1 MTYSRLSNHR
11 RLKGRAYLPWFISVI
26 IIIALIA
33 SAVSIGIISRKN
45 QAEAADGTVSCGAR
59 TETSVCDAQITDLIN
74 PNSNKSINGTKPDG
88 TVVSNSEN
96 MAPWNL
102 YKMTVKVHIAD
113 INKVPES
120 GLKIQIGSKSISLQD
135 GILYNSAAVQNI
147 VDGDKIF
154 FNNNVKYMN
163 NDVFLILKPT
173 HDAFNSNIVDVSY
186 NIDIFFHSTTTPSDA
201 TMDTRW
207 FAGDESIV
215 YIAHFYYDNRMW
227 KSTSTRPRINFQ
239 NDGRANYAR
248 TWLEAS
254 GYVNDLIDNKMKY
267 DNWMYQNYYT
277 FLSFHMT
284 SDEAYRMEFNGG
296 LGDIPD
302 GSTGNMN
309 VNTYKYIITDGSG
322 SPKNYVA
329 SKRGEGWAGSMI
341 FKATRDDSL
350 ADDSSLVDFRTA
362 ADGVEKCSAKFGY
375 SDINNNAYI
384 LVNFGPLIGGS
395 TACWRNS
402 GMYDHQSNYP
412 DQVNNAI
419 DKAAAIG
426 LYINSSSYMDTI
438 RIVTIPSIY
447 SSYQYSSYN
456 GIYNDY
462 KQPVIN
468 DHNALNPDPPTQI
481 GGKYMYYIKY
491 NANTESTGNTV
502 VINHDMKNSSAERG
516 KDITIPS
523 ISDSFKDN
531 LNGWILTGWNTCKNP
546 SQPASGEQCT
556 AYAPGDAYKTNGGES
571 SKTLYAQ
578 WRENKHDVSYSNG
591 VKTDGTTPSS
601 NEITGTIPAS
611 ASYRVGSSVSI
622 DSILGTTSRKYAFSL
637 WKGSDG
643 KYYCKNGTGN
653 GSTKDKCAGSLSMP
667 DNDFIL
673 TAQWIERK
681 KSKISFNANQNAD
694 NTGTSKQLPSW
705 MVVQNMPVDN
715 DEHYIGEQYTIPSVR
730 PTADSSV
737 VFMGWK
743 IMKNGAEDTMKT
755 LQPGDKIQLDAASYE
770 FIAQWNS
777 IKPEYNEPNEI
788 PAVYEGVFPMTGS
801 HAIIILLMIVLTAI
815 IIIPVI
821 LIRSRKH

>member
-186 NIDIFFHSTTTPSDA
+186 NIDIFFHATTTPSDA

-248 TWLEAS
+248 TWLGAS

-296 LGDIPD
+296 RGDIPD

-329 SKRGEGWAGSMI
+329 SKQGGWAGSMI

>member
-1 MTYSRLSNHR
+1 M
-11 RLKGRAYLPWFISVI
+11 
-26 IIIALIA
+26 
-33 SAVSIGIISRKN
+33 
-45 QAEAADGTVSCGAR
+45 SCGAR

-74 PNSNKSINGTKPDG
+74 PSSNKPINGTKPDG
-88 TVVSNSEN
+88 TIVSNSEN
-96 MAPWNL
+96 MTSWGF
-102 YKMTVKVHIAD
+102 YKMTIKVHID
-113 INKVPES
+113 NINRVPES
-120 GLKIQIGSKSISLQD
+120 GMKIQIGTKQIPWTG
-135 GILYNSAAVQNI
+135 GIQGNSVAVRNI

-154 FNNNVKYMN
+154 FNNNVEYMN
-163 NDVFLILKPT
+163 NDTFLILKPT

-186 NIDIFFHSTTTPSDA
+186 NIDIFFRTTSHGETVDA
-201 TMDTRW
+201 RW

-215 YIAHFYYDNRMW
+215 YIAHFYIDNRMW
-227 KSTSTRPRINFQ
+227 KSKLTRPNVFFQ
-239 NDGRANYAR
+239 QDGRISFSR
-248 TWLEAS
+248 IWMGAS

-277 FLSFHMT
+277 FLSFHMI
-284 SDEAYRMEFNGG
+284 SDEAYRMELNDG
-296 LGDIPD
+296 LGGISN
-302 GSTGNMN
+302 GSTGNMYIN
-309 VNTYKYIITDGSG
+309 NYKYVITDGNG
-322 SPKNYVA
+322 DPKNYV
-329 SKRGEGWAGSMI
+329 SENQGGWAGSTI

-362 ADGVEKCSAKFGY
+362 ADGVEKCSAKFGH
-375 SDINNNAYI
+375 SDINKNAYI
-384 LVNFGPLIGGS
+384 LINFGPLIGGS
-395 TACWRNS
+395 TACWKNS

-426 LYINSSSYMDTI
+426 LYINGTSFMDNI
-438 RIVTIPSIY
+438 RMITIPSLY
-447 SSYQYSSYN
+447 SSYQYSVYN

-462 KQPVIN
+462 KQPSISN
-468 DHNALNPDPPTQI
+468 YNAWNPDPPTQV

-502 VINHDMKNSSAERG
+502 VINNNMKNSSAERG

-546 SQPASGEQCT
+546 SQPASGETCT

-578 WRENKHDVSYSNG
+578 WRENKHAISYSNG
-591 VKTDGTTPSS
+591 VKTDGTTPSA

-611 ASYRVGSSVSI
+611 ASHRVGSSVSI
-622 DSILGTTSRKYAFSL
+622 DSILGTTNRKYAFSL

-653 GSTKDKCAGSLSMP
+653 GSTTDKCAGSLSMS
-667 DNDFIL
+667 DTDFIL
-673 TAQWIERK
+673 TAQWIEYK
-681 KSKISFNANQNAD
+681 KSTISFNANQNAN
-694 NTGTSKQLPSW
+694 NTDTSKQLPSW
-705 MVVQNMPVDN
+705 MVVRNIPVDN
-715 DEHYIGEQYTIPSVR
+715 DEHYIGEQYAIPSVR

-743 IMKNGAEDTMKT
+743 VMKNGTEDTMKT
-755 LQPGDKIQLDAASYE
+755 LQPGDKMLLDDASYE

-777 IKPEYNEPNEI
+777 IKPEYKEPNEI
-788 PAVYEGVFPMTGS
+788 PAVYEGVFPMLGS
-801 HAIIILLMIVLTAI
+801 HEIIILIGI
-815 IIIPVI
+815 ILIALITIPVI

>member
-186 NIDIFFHSTTTPSDA
+186 NIDIFFHSTTTPSYA

-248 TWLEAS
+248 TWLGAS

-329 SKRGEGWAGSMI
+329 SKQGGGWAGSMI

-426 LYINSSSYMDTI
+426 LYINSSSFMDTI
-438 RIVTIPSIY
+438 CMVTIPSLY
-447 SSYQYSSYN
+447 SSYQYSVYN

-462 KQPVIN
+462 KQPSISN
-468 DHNALNPDPPTQI
+468 LNALNPDPPTQI

-578 WRENKHDVSYSNG
+578 WRENKHAISYSNG

-611 ASYRVGSSVSI
+611 ASYRVGSNVSI

-743 IMKNGAEDTMKT
+743 IMKNGTEDTMKT
-755 LQPGDKIQLDAASYE
+755 LQPGDKIQLDDASYE

-801 HAIIILLMIVLTAI
+801 HEIIILLMIALTAI

>member
-186 NIDIFFHSTTTPSDA
+186 NIDIFFHATTTPSDA

-239 NDGRANYAR
+239 NDGRTNYAR
-248 TWLEAS
+248 TWLGAS

-329 SKRGEGWAGSMI
+329 SKQGGGWAGSMI

-578 WRENKHDVSYSNG
+578 WRENKHAISYSNG

-611 ASYRVGSSVSI
+611 ASYRVGSNVSI

>member
-1 MTYSRLSNHR
+1 MAYSRFINHR
-11 RLKGRAYLPWFISVI
+11 LWKGRAYLPRFVNVI

-33 SAVSIGIISRKN
+33 STISIGIISRKN

-74 PNSNKSINGTKPDG
+74 PSSNKPINGTKPDG

-96 MAPWNL
+96 MVSWGF
-102 YKMTVKVHIAD
+102 YKMTVNVHIAD
-113 INKVPES
+113 INMVPES
-120 GLKIQIGSKSISLQD
+120 GLKIQIGSKQIPWSG
-135 GILYNSAAVQNI
+135 GIQGNSAAVQNI

-154 FNNNVKYMN
+154 FNNSVEYMN
-163 NDVFLILKPT
+163 DESFLILKPT
-173 HDAFNSNIVDVSY
+173 HDAFNSNIVNVSY
-186 NIDIFFHSTTTPSDA
+186 NIDISFKFTSHYETVDA
-201 TMDTRW
+201 RW
-207 FAGDESIV
+207 FAGDENIV
-215 YIAHFYYDNRMW
+215 YIAHFYIDNRMW
-227 KSTSTRPRINFQ
+227 KSRYIRPRIFFQ
-239 NDGRANYAR
+239 QDGRMSFSR
-248 TWLEAS
+248 IWLAAS

-267 DNWMYQNYYT
+267 ENWMYQNYYS
-277 FLSFHMT
+277 FISFHMI
-284 SDEAYRMEFNGG
+284 SDEAYRIEFNGG
-296 LGDIPD
+296 LDAISN
-302 GSTGNMN
+302 GSTGNLY
-309 VNTYKYIITDGSG
+309 VNSHKYVITNGIG
-322 SPKNYVA
+322 APKNYV
-329 SKRGEGWAGSMI
+329 SDKQGEGMAGSTI

-362 ADGVEKCSAKFGY
+362 ANGVDKCSAKFGY
-375 SDINNNAYI
+375 SDINKNAYI
-384 LVNFGPLIGGS
+384 LINFGPLIGGS
-395 TACWRNS
+395 TACWKNS

-426 LYINSSSYMDTI
+426 LYINGELFMDNI
-438 RIVTIPSIY
+438 RMTTIPSLY
-447 SSYQYSSYN
+447 SSYQYSVYN

-462 KQPVIN
+462 KQPPILN
-468 DHNALNPDPPTQI
+468 YNAWNPDPPTQV

-491 NANTESTGNTV
+491 NANAESTGNTV
-502 VINHDMKNSSAERG
+502 VINNNMKNSSAERG

-546 SQPASGEQCT
+546 SQPASGETCT

-578 WRENKHDVSYSNG
+578 WRENKHAISYSNG
-591 VKTDGTTPSS
+591 VKTDGTTPSA

-611 ASYRVGSSVSI
+611 ASHRVGSSVSI

-653 GSTKDKCAGSLSMP
+653 GSTPDKCAGSLSMP
-667 DNDFIL
+667 DTDFIL
-673 TAQWIERK
+673 TAQWIEYK
-681 KSKISFNANQNAD
+681 KSTISFNANQNAD
-694 NTGTSKQLPSW
+694 NTDTSKQLPSW
-705 MVVQNMPVDN
+705 MVVRNMPVDN
-715 DEHYIGEQYTIPSVR
+715 DEHYIGEQYAIPSVR

-737 VFMGWK
+737 VFIGWK
-743 IMKNGAEDTMKT
+743 VMKNGTEDTMKT
-755 LQPGDKIQLDAASYE
+755 LQPGDTMLLDAASYE

-777 IKPEYNEPNEI
+777 IKPEYKEPNEI
-788 PAVYEGVFPMTGS
+788 PAVYEGVFPMLGS
-801 HAIIILLMIVLTAI
+801 HEIIILIGI
-815 IIIPVI
+815 ILIALITIPVI

>member
-1 MTYSRLSNHR
+1 MTYSRFNHH
-11 RLKGRAYLPWFISVI
+11 LCKGRAYLPWFISVI

-33 SAVSIGIISRKN
+33 STVSIGIISRKN
-45 QAEAADGTVSCGAR
+45 QAAAADGTMSCGAR
-59 TETSVCDAQITDLIN
+59 TETSVCDAQITGLATQD
-74 PNSNKSINGTKPDG
+74 NKPINGTKPDG
-88 TVVSNSEN
+88 TVVSNSAD
-96 MAPWNL
+96 MVSWTL
-102 YKMTVKVHIAD
+102 YKMTIKVHIAD
-113 INKVPES
+113 INMVPES
-120 GLKIQIGSKSISLQD
+120 GLKIQFGSKQIPSS
-135 GILYNSAAVQNI
+135 GIQIGTAAVQNI
-147 VDGDKIF
+147 VDDDKIF
-154 FNNNVKYMN
+154 FNNSVEYMN
-163 NDVFLILKPT
+163 GESFLILKPT

-186 NIDIFFHSTTTPSDA
+186 NIDVSFKSNSANNETADF
-201 TMDTRW
+201 RW

-215 YIAHFYYDNRMW
+215 YIAHFYVDNRMW
-227 KSTSTRPRINFQ
+227 KSKDRRPRINFQ
-239 NDGRANYAR
+239 NDGRANFAR
-248 TWLEAS
+248 TWLGAGGS
-254 GYVNDLIDNKMKY
+254 VNDLIDNKMKY

-284 SDEAYRMEFNGG
+284 SDEAYRTEFNYG

-309 VNTYKYIITDGSG
+309 VNSYKYGFTNGNGD
-322 SPKNYVA
+322 PKNYVTNY
-329 SKRGEGWAGSMI
+329 KTGGYLGRFI

-350 ADDSSLVDFRTA
+350 ADDSALVDFRTA
-362 ADGVEKCSAKFGY
+362 ADGVEKCSAKFGH

-384 LVNFGPLIGGS
+384 LVNFGPMIGGS
-395 TACWRNS
+395 TACWKNS
-402 GMYDHQSNYP
+402 VMYDHQSDYP

-419 DKAAAIG
+419 DKAATIG
-426 LYINSSSYMDTI
+426 LYINSDSYMDTI
-438 RIVTIPSIY
+438 RMVTIPSIY
-447 SSYQYSSYN
+447 SSYQYSVYN

-462 KQPVIN
+462 KQPAIIN
-468 DHNALNPDPPTQI
+468 YNAVNPDPPTQV

-523 ISDSFKDN
+523 ISDSFKDS

-546 SQPASGEQCT
+546 SKPASGETCT

-571 SKTLYAQ
+571 SKNLYAQ

-591 VKTDGTTPSS
+591 VKTDGTTPSA
-601 NEITGTIPAS
+601 NEITGTIPVS

-643 KYYCKNGTGN
+643 KYYCKNGTGD
-653 GSTKDKCAGSLSMP
+653 GSTADKCACSLSMP

-681 KSKISFNANQNAD
+681 KSTISFNANQNTD
-694 NTGTSKQLPSW
+694 NTGRKQLPSW
-705 MVVQNMPVDN
+705 MVVRNMQVDN

-743 IMKNGAEDTMKT
+743 VMKNGTVDTMKT
-755 LQPGDKIQLDAASYE
+755 LQPGDKMLLDDASYE

-777 IKPEYNEPNEI
+777 IRPEYNEPNEI

-801 HAIIILLMIVLTAI
+801 HEIIILLMIVLTAI

-821 LIRSRKH
+821 LIHSRKH

>member
-1 MTYSRLSNHR
+1 M
-11 RLKGRAYLPWFISVI
+11 
-26 IIIALIA
+26 
-33 SAVSIGIISRKN
+33 
-45 QAEAADGTVSCGAR
+45 
-59 TETSVCDAQITDLIN
+59 
-74 PNSNKSINGTKPDG
+74 
-88 TVVSNSEN
+88 
-96 MAPWNL
+96 
-102 YKMTVKVHIAD
+102 
-113 INKVPES
+113 VPES
-120 GLKIQIGSKSISLQD
+120 GLKIQFGSKQIPSS
-135 GILYNSAAVQNI
+135 GIQIGTAAVQNI
-147 VDGDKIF
+147 VDDDKIF
-154 FNNNVKYMN
+154 FNNSVEYMN
-163 NDVFLILKPT
+163 GESFLILKPT

-186 NIDIFFHSTTTPSDA
+186 NIDVSFKSNRANNETADF
-201 TMDTRW
+201 RW

-215 YIAHFYYDNRMW
+215 YIAHFYVDNRMW
-227 KSTSTRPRINFQ
+227 KSKDRRPRINFQ
-239 NDGRANYAR
+239 NDGSANYAR
-248 TWLEAS
+248 TWLGAGGS
-254 GYVNDLIDNKMKY
+254 VNDLIDNKMKY

-284 SDEAYRMEFNGG
+284 SDEAYRTEFNYG

-309 VNTYKYIITDGSG
+309 VNSHEYILTNGNGD
-322 SPKNYVA
+322 PKNYVTNY
-329 SKRGEGWAGSMI
+329 KVGGYLGQFI

-350 ADDSSLVDFRTA
+350 ADDSELVDFREA
-362 ADGVEKCSAKFGY
+362 ADGVEKCSAKFGH

-384 LVNFGPLIGGS
+384 LVNFGPMIGGS
-395 TACWRNS
+395 TACWKNS
-402 GMYDHQSNYP
+402 VMYDHQSNYP

-426 LYINSSSYMDTI
+426 LYINSDSYMDTI
-438 RIVTIPSIY
+438 RMVTISNIY

-462 KQPVIN
+462 KQPAIIN
-468 DHNALNPDPPTQI
+468 YNAVNPDPPTQV
-481 GGKYMYYIKY
+481 GGKYMYYVKY

-523 ISDSFKDN
+523 ISDSFKDS

-546 SQPASGEQCT
+546 SKPASGETCT

-571 SKTLYAQ
+571 SKNLYAQ

-591 VKTDGTTPSS
+591 VKTDGTTPSA
-601 NEITGTIPAS
+601 NEITGTIPSS

-681 KSKISFNANQNAD
+681 KSTISFNANQNTD
-694 NTGTSKQLPSW
+694 NTGRKQLPSW
-705 MVVQNMPVDN
+705 MVVRNMPVDN

-737 VFMGWK
+737 VFRGWK
-743 IMKNGAEDTMKT
+743 VMKNGTVDTMKT
-755 LQPGDKIQLDAASYE
+755 LQPGDKMLLDDASYE

-777 IKPEYNEPNEI
+777 IRPEYNEPNEI

-801 HAIIILLMIVLTAI
+801 HEIIILLMIVLTAI

-821 LIRSRKH
+821 LIHSRKH

>member
-1 MTYSRLSNHR
+1 MTYSRFNHR
-11 RLKGRAYLPWFISVI
+11 LWKGRAYLPRFVNVI

-33 SAVSIGIISRKN
+33 STVSIGIISRKN
-45 QAEAADGTVSCGAR
+45 QAAAADGTISCGAR
-59 TETSVCDAQITDLIN
+59 TETSVCDAQITGLATQN
-74 PNSNKSINGTKPDG
+74 NKPINGTKPDG
-88 TVVSNSEN
+88 TVVSNSAN
-96 MAPWNL
+96 MVSWNP
-102 YKMTVKVHIAD
+102 YKMTIKVHITD
-113 INKVPES
+113 INRVPES
-120 GLKIQIGSKSISLQD
+120 GLKIQFGSKQIPSS
-135 GILYNSAAVQNI
+135 GIQYYTVAVQNI
-147 VDGDKIF
+147 VDDDKIF
-154 FNNNVKYMN
+154 FNNDIKYAN
-163 NDVFLILKPT
+163 GVFLILKPT

-186 NIDIFFHSTTTPSDA
+186 NIDVSFQSNRTNNETADF
-201 TMDTRW
+201 RW

-215 YIAHFYYDNRMW
+215 YIAHFYTDNRMW
-227 KSTSTRPRINFQ
+227 KSKNRQPRIKFQ
-239 NDGRANYAR
+239 NDGRITHAR
-248 TWLEAS
+248 TWLGAGGS
-254 GYVNDLIDNKMKY
+254 VNDLIDNKMKY

-284 SDEAYRMEFNGG
+284 SDEAYQTEFNYG

-302 GSTGNMN
+302 GSTGNMR
-309 VNTYKYIITDGSG
+309 VNIFKYFLTDGSG
-322 SPKNYVA
+322 DPRNYVTN
-329 SKRGEGWAGSMI
+329 SKTGGYLGQLI

-350 ADDSSLVDFRTA
+350 ADDSALVDFRTA
-362 ADGVEKCSAKFGY
+362 ADGVEKCSVKFGH

-384 LVNFGPLIGGS
+384 LVNFGPMIGGS
-395 TACWRNS
+395 TACWKNS
-402 GMYDHQSNYP
+402 VMYDHQSDYP

-426 LYINSSSYMDTI
+426 LYINSDSYMNTI
-438 RIVTIPSIY
+438 SMVTISNIY
-447 SSYQYSSYN
+447 SYYQYSSYN

-462 KQPVIN
+462 KQPAIIN
-468 DHNALNPDPPTQI
+468 YNAVNPDPPTQV
-481 GGKYMYYIKY
+481 GGKYMYYVKY

-546 SQPASGEQCT
+546 SKPASGEACT

-591 VKTDGTTPSS
+591 VKTDGTTPSA
-601 NEITGTIPAS
+601 NEITGTIPMS
-611 ASYRVGSSVSI
+611 ASYRAGSSVSI

-673 TAQWIERK
+673 TAQWVERK
-681 KSKISFNANQNAD
+681 KSTISFNANQNAD
-694 NTGTSKQLPSW
+694 NTDTSKQLPSW
-705 MVVQNMPVDN
+705 MVVRNMPVDN
-715 DEHYIGEQYTIPSVR
+715 DEHYIGEQYAIPSVR

-743 IMKNGAEDTMKT
+743 VMKNGTEDTMKT
-755 LQPGDKIQLDAASYE
+755 LQPGDKIQLDTASYE

-777 IKPEYNEPNEI
+777 IRPEYKEPNEI

-815 IIIPVI
+815 IIIQVI
-821 LIRSRKH
+821 VIRSRKH

>member
-1 MTYSRLSNHR
+1 M
-11 RLKGRAYLPWFISVI
+11 
-26 IIIALIA
+26 
-33 SAVSIGIISRKN
+33 
-45 QAEAADGTVSCGAR
+45 SCGVR
-59 TETSVCDAQITDLIN
+59 TETSVCDAQITGLATQD
-74 PNSNKSINGTKPDG
+74 NKPINGTKPDG
-88 TVVSNSEN
+88 TVVSNGKHMYS
-96 MAPWNL
+96 WNF
-102 YKMTVKVHIAD
+102 YKMTVKVHITD
-113 INKVPES
+113 INRVPES
-120 GLKIQIGSKSISLQD
+120 GLKIQFGSKQISYS
-135 GILYNSAAVQNI
+135 GILNNSAAVQNI
-147 VDGDKIF
+147 VDDDKIF
-154 FNNNVKYMN
+154 FNNSVEYMN
-163 NDVFLILKPT
+163 DDTFLILKPT

-186 NIDIFFHSTTTPSDA
+186 NIDVSFKLTSAHETADF
-201 TMDTRW
+201 RW

-215 YIAHFYYDNRMW
+215 YIAHFYKDNRMW
-227 KSTSTRPRINFQ
+227 KETDRKPNAVFQLDGQLAIARIWNIA
-239 NDGRANYAR
+239 G
-248 TWLEAS
+248 

-284 SDEAYRMEFNGG
+284 SDEAYRMKFNNG

-309 VNTYKYIITDGSG
+309 VYMNKYVITDGSG
-322 SPKNYVA
+322 DPKDYV
-329 SKRGEGWAGSMI
+329 SSRQSDYDDLAGVSY
-341 FKATRDDSL
+341 FQATRDDSL
-350 ADDSSLVDFRTA
+350 ADERLLVDFRRA

-375 SDINNNAYI
+375 SDINKNAYI

-395 TACWRNS
+395 TACWKNS

-412 DQVNNAI
+412 DQVNDAI

-426 LYINSSSYMDTI
+426 LYIAGRSFMNIIQM
-438 RIVTIPSIY
+438 VNIPSLY
-447 SSYQYSSYN
+447 SSYQYSAYN

-462 KQPVIN
+462 KQPTISN
-468 DHNALNPDPPTQI
+468 HNAVNPDPPTQV
-481 GGKYMYYIKY
+481 GGKYMYYVKY

-502 VINHDMKNSSAERG
+502 VINNDMKNSSAERG

-546 SQPASGEQCT
+546 SKPASGETCT
-556 AYAPGDAYKTNGGES
+556 AYAPGDTYKTNGGES
-571 SKTLYAQ
+571 LKTLYAQ

-591 VKTDGTTPSS
+591 VKTDGTTPSAR
-601 NEITGTIPAS
+601 EITGTIPAS

-643 KYYCKNGTGN
+643 KYYCKNGTGD
-653 GSTKDKCAGSLSMP
+653 GSTIGKCAGSLSMP

-681 KSKISFNANQNAD
+681 TSKISFNANQNAD
-694 NTGTSKQLPSW
+694 NTDTSKQLPSW
-705 MVVQNMPVDN
+705 MTVQNMPVDN
-715 DEHYIGEQYTIPSVR
+715 DEHYIGEQYVIPSVR
-730 PTADSSV
+730 PTADTSV

-743 IMKNGAEDTMKT
+743 IMKNGTEDTMKT
-755 LQPGDKIQLDAASYE
+755 LQPGDKMQLDDASYE
-770 FIAQWNS
+770 LIAQWNS
-777 IKPEYNEPNEI
+777 IRPEYKEPNEI

-821 LIRSRKH
+821 VIRSRKH

>member
-1 MTYSRLSNHR
+1 
-11 RLKGRAYLPWFISVI
+11 
-26 IIIALIA
+26 
-33 SAVSIGIISRKN
+33 
-45 QAEAADGTVSCGAR
+45 
-59 TETSVCDAQITDLIN
+59 
-74 PNSNKSINGTKPDG
+74 
-88 TVVSNSEN
+88 
-96 MAPWNL
+96 
-102 YKMTVKVHIAD
+102 
-113 INKVPES
+113 
-120 GLKIQIGSKSISLQD
+120 
-135 GILYNSAAVQNI
+135 
-147 VDGDKIF
+147 
-154 FNNNVKYMN
+154 
-163 NDVFLILKPT
+163 
-173 HDAFNSNIVDVSY
+173 
-186 NIDIFFHSTTTPSDA
+186 
-201 TMDTRW
+201 
-207 FAGDESIV
+207 
-215 YIAHFYYDNRMW
+215 
-227 KSTSTRPRINFQ
+227 
-239 NDGRANYAR
+239 
-248 TWLEAS
+248 
-254 GYVNDLIDNKMKY
+254 
-267 DNWMYQNYYT
+267 
-277 FLSFHMT
+277 
-284 SDEAYRMEFNGG
+284 MEFSSG

-329 SKRGEGWAGSMI
+329 NKTGGWAGSII

-350 ADDSSLVDFRTA
+350 ADDSELVDFRTA

-384 LVNFGPLIGGS
+384 LVNFGPMIGGS
-395 TACWRNS
+395 TACWKNS
-402 GMYDHQSNYP
+402 VMYDHQSNYP

-426 LYINSSSYMDTI
+426 LYINSNSYMDTI
-438 RIVTIPSIY
+438 RMVTISNIY

-462 KQPVIN
+462 KQPSISN
-468 DHNALNPDPPTQI
+468 LNALNPDPPTQI

-546 SQPASGEQCT
+546 SEPESGETCA

>member
-11 RLKGRAYLPWFISVI
+11 RWKGRAYLPWFISVI

-33 SAVSIGIISRKN
+33 STVSIGIISRKN
-45 QAEAADGTVSCGAR
+45 QAAAADGTMSCGAR
-59 TETSVCDAQITDLIN
+59 TETSVCDAQITGLAN
-74 PNSNKSINGTKPDG
+74 LRNNKPINGTKPDG

-96 MAPWNL
+96 MVSWNM
-102 YKMTVKVHIAD
+102 YKMTVKVHITD
-113 INKVPES
+113 INKIPES
-120 GLKIQIGSKSISLQD
+120 GLKIQIGSKQISYLD
-135 GILYNSAAVQNI
+135 GILNMSAAVRNI
-147 VDGDKIF
+147 VDDDKIF
-154 FNNNVKYMN
+154 FNNSVEYMN
-163 NDVFLILKPT
+163 DDTFLILKPT
-173 HDAFNSNIVDVSY
+173 HDAFNSNIVDVQY
-186 NIDIFFHSTTTPSDA
+186 NIDVSFTSTSINETADF
-201 TMDTRW
+201 RW

-215 YIAHFYYDNRMW
+215 YIAHWYVDNRMW
-227 KSTSTRPRINFQ
+227 KDPNRKPSVVFQKDGTIVHARIWN
-239 NDGRANYAR
+239 
-248 TWLEAS
+248 EAG

-284 SDEAYRMEFNGG
+284 SGEAYRMKFNNG

-302 GSTGNMN
+302 GSTGNMY
-309 VNTYKYIITDGSG
+309 VNTYKYIITNGSG
-322 SPKNYVA
+322 DPKNYV
-329 SKRGEGWAGSMI
+329 SNKQGNYLIGFTF
-341 FKATRDDSL
+341 FKATHDDSL
-350 ADDSSLVDFRTA
+350 ADESSLVDFREA

-395 TACWRNS
+395 TACWKNS

-412 DQVNNAI
+412 DQVNGAI

-426 LYINSSSYMDTI
+426 LYISSHNFMDPI
-438 RIVTIPSIY
+438 RMVTISSIY
-447 SSYQYSSYN
+447 SSYQYSAYN

-468 DHNALNPDPPTQI
+468 SYIPVNPDPPTQV
-481 GGKYMYYIKY
+481 GGKYMYYVKY

-546 SQPASGEQCT
+546 SKPASGETCT

-591 VKTDGTTPSS
+591 VKTDGTTPSA

-681 KSKISFNANQNAD
+681 KSTISFNANQNAD
-694 NTGTSKQLPSW
+694 NAGTSKQLPSW
-705 MVVQNMPVDN
+705 MVVRNMPVDN

-730 PTADSSV
+730 PAADSSV

-743 IMKNGAEDTMKT
+743 IMKNGTEDTMKT

-777 IKPEYNEPNEI
+777 IRPEYKEPNEI

-801 HAIIILLMIVLTAI
+801 HAIIILLMIVLAAI

>member
-33 SAVSIGIISRKN
+33 SAVSIGIVSRKN
-45 QAEAADGTVSCGAR
+45 QAAAADGTVSCGAR

-74 PNSNKSINGTKPDG
+74 PNSNKPINGTKPDG
-88 TVVSNSEN
+88 TVVSNGEN
-96 MAPWNL
+96 MAPWGL
-102 YKMTVKVHIAD
+102 YKMTVKAHIAD

-120 GLKIQIGSKSISLQD
+120 GLKIQIGSKSILYAD
-135 GILYNSAAVQNI
+135 GMLYNSAAVQNI

-154 FNNNVKYMN
+154 FNNNVEYMN

-186 NIDIFFHSTTTPSDA
+186 NIDVSFKTTSVPETVDA
-201 TMDTRW
+201 RW

-215 YIAHFYYDNRMW
+215 YIAHFYNDNRMW
-227 KSTSTRPRINFQ
+227 KSKETRPNIIFQQDGKTLSSRI
-239 NDGRANYAR
+239 
-248 TWLEAS
+248 WLGAGGS
-254 GYVNDLIDNKMKY
+254 VNDLIDNKMKY

-284 SDEAYRMEFNGG
+284 SDEAYRMKFNNG

-309 VNTYKYIITDGSG
+309 VYTHKYIITNGSG
-322 SPKNYVA
+322 DPKNYVS
-329 SKRGEGWAGSMI
+329 SKKGGGSVGSTF
-341 FKATRDDSL
+341 FKATHDDSL
-350 ADDSSLVDFRTA
+350 ADESPLVDFREA

-384 LVNFGPLIGGS
+384 LVNFGSLIGGS

-426 LYINSSSYMDTI
+426 LYINGRSYMDTI
-438 RIVTIPSIY
+438 QMVTIPSLY

-468 DHNALNPDPPTQI
+468 DHNAVNPDPPTQI

-546 SQPASGEQCT
+546 SQPASGETCA

-578 WRENKHDVSYSNG
+578 WRENKHAISYSNG
-591 VKTDGTTPSS
+591 VKTDGTTPSA

-611 ASYRVGSSVSI
+611 ASHRVGSNVSI

-667 DNDFIL
+667 DTDFIL

>member
-1 MTYSRLSNHR
+1 M
-11 RLKGRAYLPWFISVI
+11 
-26 IIIALIA
+26 
-33 SAVSIGIISRKN
+33 
-45 QAEAADGTVSCGAR
+45 SCGAR

-74 PNSNKSINGTKPDG
+74 PSSNKPINGTKPDG
-88 TVVSNSEN
+88 TIVSNSEN
-96 MAPWNL
+96 MAPWGF
-102 YKMTVKVHIAD
+102 YKMTVKVHIANID
-113 INKVPES
+113 RVPES
-120 GLKIQIGSKSISLQD
+120 GLKIQIGTKQISWSG
-135 GILYNSAAVQNI
+135 GIQGNSAAVRNI

-154 FNNNVKYMN
+154 FNNSVEYMN
-163 NDVFLILKPT
+163 NDTFLILKPT
-173 HDAFNSNIVDVSY
+173 NDAFNSNIVNVSY
-186 NIDIFFHSTTTPSDA
+186 NIDIFFRTTNTNETVDA
-201 TMDTRW
+201 RW
-207 FAGDESIV
+207 FAGDENIV
-215 YIAHFYYDNRMW
+215 YIAHFYIDNRMW
-227 KSTSTRPRINFQ
+227 KSHLFLPNIFFQ
-239 NDGRANYAR
+239 QDGRMSFSR
-248 TWLEAS
+248 IWMEAS

-267 DNWMYQNYYT
+267 DNWMYQNYYS
-277 FLSFHMT
+277 FISFHMI
-284 SDEAYRMEFNGG
+284 SDEAYRMEFNDG
-296 LGDIPD
+296 LGDISN
-302 GSTGNMN
+302 GSTGNLH
-309 VNTYKYIITDGSG
+309 VNNYKYVITNGSG
-322 SPKNYVA
+322 DPKNYV
-329 SKRGEGWAGSMI
+329 SNIQGGGWAGSTI

-375 SDINNNAYI
+375 SDINKNAYI
-384 LVNFGPLIGGS
+384 LINFGPLIGGS
-395 TACWRNS
+395 TACWKNS

-426 LYINSSSYMDTI
+426 LYINGPSYMDNI
-438 RIVTIPSIY
+438 RMITIPSLY
-447 SSYQYSSYN
+447 SSYQYSVYN

-462 KQPVIN
+462 KQPSISNYNVW
-468 DHNALNPDPPTQI
+468 NPDPPTQV

-546 SQPASGEQCT
+546 SEPESGETCA

-578 WRENKHDVSYSNG
+578 WRENKHAISYSNG
-591 VKTDGTTPSS
+591 VKTDGTTPSA

-611 ASYRVGSSVSI
+611 ASHRVGSSVSI
-622 DSILGTTSRKYAFSL
+622 DSILGATNRKYAFSL

-653 GSTKDKCAGSLSMP
+653 GSTTDKCAGSLSMP

-673 TAQWIERK
+673 TAQWIEYK
-681 KSKISFNANQNAD
+681 KSTISFNANQNAN
-694 NTGTSKQLPSW
+694 NTDTSKQLPSW
-705 MVVQNMPVDN
+705 MVVRNMPVDN
-715 DEHYIGEQYTIPSVR
+715 DEHYIGEQYAIPSVR

-743 IMKNGAEDTMKT
+743 VMKNGTEDTMKT
-755 LQPGDKIQLDAASYE
+755 LQTGDKMLLDDASYE

-777 IKPEYNEPNEI
+777 IKPEYKEPNEI
-788 PAVYEGVFPMTGS
+788 PAVYEGVFPMLGS
-801 HAIIILLMIVLTAI
+801 HEIIILIGI
-815 IIIPVI
+815 ILIALITIPVI

>member
-1 MTYSRLSNHR
+1 MT
-11 RLKGRAYLPWFISVI
+11 I
-26 IIIALIA
+26 
-33 SAVSIGIISRKN
+33 
-45 QAEAADGTVSCGAR
+45 
-59 TETSVCDAQITDLIN
+59 
-74 PNSNKSINGTKPDG
+74 
-88 TVVSNSEN
+88 
-96 MAPWNL
+96 
-102 YKMTVKVHIAD
+102 KVHITD

-120 GLKIQIGSKSISLQD
+120 GLKIQFGSKQI
-135 GILYNSAAVQNI
+135 GILGDSVAVQNI
-147 VDGDKIF
+147 VDDDKIF
-154 FNNNVKYMN
+154 FNNSVEYANG
-163 NDVFLILKPT
+163 VFLILKPT
-173 HDAFNSNIVDVSY
+173 HDAFNSNIVDASY
-186 NIDIFFHSTTTPSDA
+186 NIDVSFNLTSAPETADF
-201 TMDTRW
+201 RW
-207 FAGDESIV
+207 FAGDENIV
-215 YIAHFYYDNRMW
+215 YIAHFYVDNRMW
-227 KSTSTRPRINFQ
+227 KSTATRPRIEFGQ
-239 NDGRANYAR
+239 NGRRSYAR
-248 TWLEAS
+248 IWLQAS

-267 DNWMYQNYYT
+267 DNWMYQNYYM

-284 SDEAYRMEFNGG
+284 SDEAYRMEFYDG
-296 LGDIPD
+296 LNDISD
-302 GSTGNMN
+302 GSTGNMY
-309 VNTYKYIITDGSG
+309 VNSYKYVITNGVGD
-322 SPKNYVA
+322 PKNYV
-329 SKRGEGWAGSMI
+329 SNLEKGGYLGSTI

-350 ADDSSLVDFRTA
+350 TDDSSLVDFRTA

-375 SDINNNAYI
+375 SDINKNAYI
-384 LVNFGPLIGGS
+384 LVNFGPMIGGS
-395 TACWRNS
+395 TACWKNS
-402 GMYDHQSNYP
+402 GMYDHQSDYP

-426 LYINSSSYMDTI
+426 LYINQVSHMDPI
-438 RIVTIPSIY
+438 KMITIPSLY
-447 SSYQYSSYN
+447 SSYQYSIYN

-462 KQPVIN
+462 KQPVIRN
-468 DHNALNPDPPTQI
+468 YNPVNPDPPTQV
-481 GGKYMYYIKY
+481 GGKYMYYVKY

-502 VINHDMKNSSAERG
+502 VISNNMKNSSAELG

-546 SQPASGEQCT
+546 SKPASGETCA

-591 VKTDGTTPSS
+591 VKTDGTTPSA
-601 NEITGTIPAS
+601 NDITGTIPAS
-611 ASYRVGSSVSI
+611 ASYRVGSNVNI
-622 DSILGTTSRKYAFSL
+622 DSILGTTNRKYAFSL

-681 KSKISFNANQNAD
+681 TSKISFNANQNTD
-694 NTGTSKQLPSW
+694 NTGHKQLPSW
-705 MVVQNMPVDN
+705 MAVRNMPVDN
-715 DEHYIGEQYTIPSVR
+715 DEHYIGEQYALPSVR

-743 IMKNGAEDTMKT
+743 IMKNGTEDTMKT
-755 LQPGDKIQLDAASYE
+755 LQPGDKIQLDDASYE

-777 IKPEYNEPNEI
+777 IRPEYNEPNEI

-815 IIIPVI
+815 IIITVI
-821 LIRSRKH
+821 VIHSRKH

>member
-1 MTYSRLSNHR
+1 
-11 RLKGRAYLPWFISVI
+11 
-26 IIIALIA
+26 
-33 SAVSIGIISRKN
+33 
-45 QAEAADGTVSCGAR
+45 
-59 TETSVCDAQITDLIN
+59 
-74 PNSNKSINGTKPDG
+74 
-88 TVVSNSEN
+88 
-96 MAPWNL
+96 
-102 YKMTVKVHIAD
+102 MTVKVHITD
-113 INKVPES
+113 INKIPES
-120 GLKIQIGSKSISLQD
+120 GLKIQFGSKQISWG
-135 GILYNSAAVQNI
+135 GISYMSAAVRNI
-147 VDGDKIF
+147 VDDDKIF
-154 FNNNVKYMN
+154 FNNSVEYMN
-163 NDVFLILKPT
+163 GESFLILKPT
-173 HDAFNSNIVDVSY
+173 HDAFNSNIADVSY
-186 NIDIFFHSTTTPSDA
+186 NIDVSFKSTSVNETADF
-201 TMDTRW
+201 RW

-215 YIAHFYYDNRMW
+215 YIVHWYVYNSMW
-227 KSTSTRPRINFQ
+227 KASDTRPNIYFSQ
-239 NDGRANYAR
+239 DGLSSSAR
-248 TWLEAS
+248 TWLGA
-254 GYVNDLIDNKMKY
+254 GKYVNDLIDNKMKY

-284 SDEAYRMEFNGG
+284 SDEAYRMEFNNGLGDINNG

-302 GSTGNMN
+302 GSTGNMY
-309 VNTYKYIITDGSG
+309 VYFYKYIITNGSG
-322 SPKNYVA
+322 DPKNYV
-329 SKRGEGWAGSMI
+329 SSNYGVGPVGHSI
-341 FKATRDDSL
+341 FKATHDDSL
-350 ADDSSLVDFRTA
+350 ADDSALVDFRTA

-395 TACWRNS
+395 TACWKNS

-412 DQVNNAI
+412 DQVNDAI

-426 LYINSSSYMDTI
+426 LYISGISFMDPI
-438 RIVTIPSIY
+438 RMVTIPSIY
-447 SSYQYSSYN
+447 SSYQYSDYN
-456 GIYNDY
+456 GTYNDY

-468 DHNALNPDPPTQI
+468 NYNAVNPDPPTQV
-481 GGKYMYYIKY
+481 GGKYMYYVKY

-546 SQPASGEQCT
+546 SKPASGETCT

-601 NEITGTIPAS
+601 NEITGIIPVS
-611 ASYRVGSSVSI
+611 ASYRVSSSVSI

-681 KSKISFNANQNAD
+681 KSTISFNANQNAD
-694 NTGTSKQLPSW
+694 NAGHKQLPSW
-705 MVVQNMPVDN
+705 MAVRNMPVDN
-715 DEHYIGEQYTIPSVR
+715 DEHYIGEQYAIPSVR

-743 IMKNGAEDTMKT
+743 VMKNGTEDTMKT
-755 LQPGDKIQLDAASYE
+755 LQPGDKIHLDDDSYE

-777 IKPEYNEPNEI
+777 IRPEYKEPNEI

-821 LIRSRKH
+821 FIHSRKH

>member
-1 MTYSRLSNHR
+1 M
-11 RLKGRAYLPWFISVI
+11 
-26 IIIALIA
+26 
-33 SAVSIGIISRKN
+33 
-45 QAEAADGTVSCGAR
+45 SCGAR
-59 TETSVCDAQITDLIN
+59 TETSVCDAQITGLATHD
-74 PNSNKSINGTKPDG
+74 NKPINGTKPDG
-88 TVVSNSEN
+88 TVVSNSAN
-96 MAPWNL
+96 MVSWNT
-102 YKMTVKVHIAD
+102 YKMTIKVHIAD
-113 INKVPES
+113 INMIPES
-120 GLKIQIGSKSISLQD
+120 GLKIQFGSKQIPSS
-135 GILYNSAAVQNI
+135 GIQYETVAVQNI
-147 VDGDKIF
+147 VDDDKIF
-154 FNNNVKYMN
+154 FNNDIKYAN
-163 NDVFLILKPT
+163 GVFLILKPT

-186 NIDIFFHSTTTPSDA
+186 NIDVLFHSNSANETADF
-201 TMDTRW
+201 RW
-207 FAGDESIV
+207 FAGDENIV
-215 YIAHFYYDNRMW
+215 YIAHWYVDNRMW
-227 KSTSTRPRINFQ
+227 KSKNRRPRIDFQ
-239 NDGRANYAR
+239 KDGRINSAR
-248 TWLEAS
+248 IWLGAGGS
-254 GYVNDLIDNKMKY
+254 VNDLIDNKMKY

-284 SDEAYRMEFNGG
+284 SDEAYRTEFHYE

-309 VNTYKYIITDGSG
+309 VNSFKYFLTNGNGD
-322 SPKNYVA
+322 PKDYVTNG
-329 SKRGEGWAGSMI
+329 KRGGYLGQFI

-350 ADDSSLVDFRTA
+350 ADESLLVDFRTA

-384 LVNFGPLIGGS
+384 LVNFGPMIGGS
-395 TACWRNS
+395 TSCWKNS
-402 GMYDHQSNYP
+402 VMYDHQSDYP
-412 DQVNNAI
+412 DQVNDAI

-426 LYINSSSYMDTI
+426 LYINSDSYMDTI
-438 RIVTIPSIY
+438 RMTTISSIY

-462 KQPVIN
+462 KQPAIIN
-468 DHNALNPDPPTQI
+468 YNVVNPDPPTQV
-481 GGKYMYYIKY
+481 GGKYMYYVKY

-546 SQPASGEQCT
+546 SKPASGETCT

-591 VKTDGTTPSS
+591 VKTDGTTPSA

-611 ASYRVGSSVSI
+611 SSYRVGSSVSI
-622 DSILGTTSRKYAFSL
+622 DSILGTTSKKYAFSL

-673 TAQWIERK
+673 TAQWVERK
-681 KSKISFNANQNAD
+681 KSTISFNANQNAD
-694 NTGTSKQLPSW
+694 NTGRKQLPSW
-705 MVVQNMPVDN
+705 MVVRNMPVDN
-715 DEHYIGEQYTIPSVR
+715 DEHYIGEQYTISSVR

-743 IMKNGAEDTMKT
+743 VMKNGTEDTMKT
-755 LQPGDKIQLDAASYE
+755 LQPGDKMLLDAASYE

-777 IKPEYNEPNEI
+777 IRPEYKEPNEI

>member
-1 MTYSRLSNHR
+1 M
-11 RLKGRAYLPWFISVI
+11 
-26 IIIALIA
+26 
-33 SAVSIGIISRKN
+33 
-45 QAEAADGTVSCGAR
+45 
-59 TETSVCDAQITDLIN
+59 
-74 PNSNKSINGTKPDG
+74 
-88 TVVSNSEN
+88 
-96 MAPWNL
+96 
-102 YKMTVKVHIAD
+102 
-113 INKVPES
+113 
-120 GLKIQIGSKSISLQD
+120 
-135 GILYNSAAVQNI
+135 
-147 VDGDKIF
+147 
-154 FNNNVKYMN
+154 
-163 NDVFLILKPT
+163 FLILKPT

-186 NIDIFFHSTTTPSDA
+186 NIDVSFHSNSANETADF
-201 TMDTRW
+201 RW
-207 FAGDESIV
+207 FAGDENIV
-215 YIAHFYYDNRMW
+215 YIAHWYVNNRMW
-227 KSTSTRPRINFQ
+227 KAKERQPRISFQ
-239 NDGRANYAR
+239 QDGKQSFSRI
-248 TWLEAS
+248 WLGAGGS
-254 GYVNDLIDNKMKY
+254 VNDLIDNKMKY

-284 SDEAYRMEFNGG
+284 SDEAYRTEFNNG

-309 VNTYKYIITDGSG
+309 VNSHKHFLTNGNGD
-322 SPKNYVA
+322 PKDYVTNG
-329 SKRGEGWAGSMI
+329 KTGGYLGQFI

-350 ADDSSLVDFRTA
+350 ADDSALVDFRTA

-375 SDINNNAYI
+375 SDINKNAYI
-384 LVNFGPLIGGS
+384 LVNFGPMIGGS
-395 TACWRNS
+395 TACWKNS
-402 GMYDHQSNYP
+402 VMYDHQSDYP

-426 LYINSSSYMDTI
+426 LYINADSYMDTI
-438 RIVTIPSIY
+438 RFVTIPNIY
-447 SSYQYSSYN
+447 SSYQYSRYN

-462 KQPVIN
+462 KQPVIIN
-468 DHNALNPDPPTQI
+468 SNPVNPDPPTQV
-481 GGKYMYYIKY
+481 GGKYMYYVKY
-491 NANTESTGNTV
+491 NANTESTGNTI

-523 ISDSFKDN
+523 ISDSFKDS
-531 LNGWILTGWNTCKNP
+531 LNGWILAGWNTCKNP
-546 SQPASGEQCT
+546 SKPASGETCT

-591 VKTDGTTPSS
+591 VKTDGTTPSA

-611 ASYRVGSSVSI
+611 ASYRAGSSVSI
-622 DSILGTTSRKYAFSL
+622 DSILGTTNRKYSFSL
-637 WKGSDG
+637 WKGSNG

-653 GSTKDKCAGSLSMP
+653 GSTTDKCAGSLSMP

-681 KSKISFNANQNAD
+681 TSKISFNANQNAD

-705 MVVQNMPVDN
+705 MTVRNMPVDN
-715 DEHYIGEQYTIPSVR
+715 GEHYIGEQYAIPSVR

-743 IMKNGAEDTMKT
+743 IMKNGTEDTMKT

-777 IKPEYNEPNEI
+777 IRPEYKEPNEI

>member
-1 MTYSRLSNHR
+1 MTYSRFINHR
-11 RLKGRAYLPWFISVI
+11 FWKGRAYLPRFVNVI
-26 IIIALIA
+26 IIIALTI
-33 SAVSIGIISRKN
+33 SIGIISREN

-74 PNSNKSINGTKPDG
+74 PSSNKPINGTKPDG
-88 TVVSNSEN
+88 TIVSNSEN
-96 MAPWNL
+96 MTPWGF
-102 YKMTVKVHIAD
+102 YKMTVKVHITD
-113 INKVPES
+113 INRVPES
-120 GLKIQIGSKSISLQD
+120 GMKIQIGTKQIPWTG
-135 GILYNSAAVQNI
+135 GIQGNSAAVQNI

-154 FNNNVKYMN
+154 FLNSVEYMG
-163 NDVFLILKPT
+163 NDTFLILKPT

-186 NIDIFFHSTTTPSDA
+186 NVDISFRTTTVNETVDA
-201 TMDTRW
+201 RW

-215 YIAHFYYDNRMW
+215 YIAHFYIDNRMW
-227 KSTSTRPRINFQ
+227 KSHWFRPDIFFQ
-239 NDGRANYAR
+239 QDGRMSFSR
-248 TWLEAS
+248 IWMEAS

-267 DNWMYQNYYT
+267 DSWMYQNYYS
-277 FLSFHMT
+277 FISFHMI
-284 SDEAYRMEFNGG
+284 SDEAYRMEFNDG
-296 LGDIPD
+296 LGDISN
-302 GSTGNMN
+302 GSTGNLY
-309 VNTYKYIITDGSG
+309 VNSYKYVITDGSG
-322 SPKNYVA
+322 DPKNYV
-329 SKRGEGWAGSMI
+329 SEWQGRGWGGSTI

-362 ADGVEKCSAKFGY
+362 ADGVEKCSAKFGH
-375 SDINNNAYI
+375 SDINKNAYI
-384 LVNFGPLIGGS
+384 LINFGPLIGGS
-395 TACWRNS
+395 TACWKNS

-426 LYINSSSYMDTI
+426 LYINAPSFMDNI
-438 RIVTIPSIY
+438 RMITIPSLY
-447 SSYQYSSYN
+447 SSYQYSVYN

-462 KQPVIN
+462 KQPSISN
-468 DHNALNPDPPTQI
+468 YNAWNPDPPTQV

-502 VINHDMKNSSAERG
+502 VINNNMKNSSAERG

-523 ISDSFKDN
+523 ISDSYQDN

-546 SQPASGEQCT
+546 SQPASGETCT

-578 WRENKHDVSYSNG
+578 WRENKHAISYSNG
-591 VKTDGTTPSS
+591 VKTDGTTPSA

-611 ASYRVGSSVSI
+611 ASHRVGSSVSI
-622 DSILGTTSRKYAFSL
+622 DSILGTTNRKYAFSL

-653 GSTKDKCAGSLSMP
+653 GSTPDKCAGSLSMP

-673 TAQWIERK
+673 TAQWIEYK
-681 KSKISFNANQNAD
+681 KSTISFNANQNAN
-694 NTGTSKQLPSW
+694 NTDTSKQLPSW
-705 MVVQNMPVDN
+705 MVVRNMPVDN
-715 DEHYIGEQYTIPSVR
+715 DKHYIGEQYAIPSVR

-743 IMKNGAEDTMKT
+743 VMKNGTEDTMKT
-755 LQPGDKIQLDAASYE
+755 LQPGDKMLLDDASYE

-777 IKPEYNEPNEI
+777 IKPEYKEPNEI
-788 PAVYEGVFPMTGS
+788 PAVYEGVFPMLGS
-801 HAIIILLMIVLTAI
+801 HEIIILIGI
-815 IIIPVI
+815 ILIALITIPVI

>member
-11 RLKGRAYLPWFISVI
+11 RYKGRAYLPWFISVI

-33 SAVSIGIISRKN
+33 STVSIGIISRKN
-45 QAEAADGTVSCGAR
+45 QAAAADGTMSCGAR
-59 TETSVCDAQITDLIN
+59 TETSVCDAQITGLATQD
-74 PNSNKSINGTKPDG
+74 NKPINGTKPDG
-88 TVVSNSEN
+88 TVVSNSAD
-96 MAPWNL
+96 MVSWTL
-102 YKMTVKVHIAD
+102 YKMTIKVHIAD
-113 INKVPES
+113 INMVPES
-120 GLKIQIGSKSISLQD
+120 GLKIQFGSKQIPSS
-135 GILYNSAAVQNI
+135 GIQIGTAAVQNI
-147 VDGDKIF
+147 VDDDKIF
-154 FNNNVKYMN
+154 FNNSVEYMN
-163 NDVFLILKPT
+163 GESFLILKPT

-186 NIDIFFHSTTTPSDA
+186 NIDVSFKSNSANNETADF
-201 TMDTRW
+201 RW

-215 YIAHFYYDNRMW
+215 YIAHFYVDNRMW
-227 KSTSTRPRINFQ
+227 KSKDRRPRINFQ

-248 TWLEAS
+248 TWLGAGGS
-254 GYVNDLIDNKMKY
+254 VNDLIDNKMKY

-284 SDEAYRMEFNGG
+284 SDEAYRTEFNYG

-309 VNTYKYIITDGSG
+309 VNSYEYILTNGNGD
-322 SPKNYVA
+322 PKNYVTNY
-329 SKRGEGWAGSMI
+329 KAGGYLGQFI

-350 ADDSSLVDFRTA
+350 ADDSALVDFRTA
-362 ADGVEKCSAKFGY
+362 ADGVEKCSAKFGH

-384 LVNFGPLIGGS
+384 LVNFGSMIGGS
-395 TACWRNS
+395 TACWKNS
-402 GMYDHQSNYP
+402 VMYDHQSDYP

-419 DKAAAIG
+419 DKAATIG
-426 LYINSSSYMDTI
+426 LYINSDSYMDTI
-438 RIVTIPSIY
+438 RMVTIPSIY
-447 SSYQYSSYN
+447 SSYQYSVYN

-462 KQPVIN
+462 KQPAIIN
-468 DHNALNPDPPTQI
+468 YNAVNPDPPTQV

-491 NANTESTGNTV
+491 NANTESTGNTI

-546 SQPASGEQCT
+546 SEPASGETCT

-591 VKTDGTTPSS
+591 VKTDGTTPSA
-601 NEITGTIPAS
+601 NEITGTIPVS

-681 KSKISFNANQNAD
+681 TSKISFNANQNAD
-694 NTGTSKQLPSW
+694 NAGTSKQLPSW
-705 MVVQNMPVDN
+705 MAVRNIPVDN

-730 PTADSSV
+730 PTTDSSV

-743 IMKNGAEDTMKT
+743 IMKNGTDDTMKT
-755 LQPGDKIQLDAASYE
+755 LQPGDK
-770 FIAQWNS
+770 N
-777 IKPEYNEPNEI
+777 
-788 PAVYEGVFPMTGS
+788 
-801 HAIIILLMIVLTAI
+801 AIG
-815 IIIPVI
+815 
-821 LIRSRKH
+821 